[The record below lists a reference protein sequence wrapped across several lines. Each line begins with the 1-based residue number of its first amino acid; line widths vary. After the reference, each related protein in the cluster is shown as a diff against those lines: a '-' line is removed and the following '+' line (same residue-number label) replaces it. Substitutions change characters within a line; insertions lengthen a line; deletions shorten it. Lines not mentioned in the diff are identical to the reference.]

1 MADLESIILSVT
13 GDCSNTGAGGITI
26 LGAGGTPPY
35 NFNWTQP
42 NLGIDLQQTTSTRVG
57 LYAGTYTVSITDSSS
72 PNNTQIF
79 ANYNISNG
87 VCCYISAV
95 TNTTNSLFNGQV
107 TGGSSSFGSTTNF
120 FLFDSNNQ
128 QIDSATTSNTF
139 FVFQN
144 LSAGSY
150 YVTAQDI
157 GGCTGNSETFIVES
171 STTLNFGLYTVP
183 NSSCGVGPL
192 GKIYVTGQTGIPPYT
207 YLWNNGETTSYI
219 TGLTAGDY
227 SVTVTDAE
235 NSVLQKTTTITNV
248 SPVSVVL
255 ISSNPP
261 SCLQNNGSVS
271 LLITGGTAPFYYSA
285 STGSFGITYER
296 NYTFSNLGSGPYGFS
311 ITDAA
316 FCNYVI
322 STTLATP
329 SGMTFVNVQST
340 NSSCSDSD
348 GKLQI
353 YLGGGNPPYT
363 YSLVYPTSNTNTI
376 TTNSTFYQFSNLSG
390 GTYTL
395 FVSDA
400 SGCTFTD
407 DYSLITENK
416 FTIDVTSTATTF
428 GQKNGFITVTK
439 SSGGT
444 APFNYVLDDDSSILQ
459 TTLSSVT
466 FSNVASGQH
475 TIRVSDSVNC
485 IQTKQIYTESVP
497 TTDFFL
503 YPTKTFTTSG
513 GTITAL
519 ISSGVPPFTYQWS
532 ENVMSNPQSI
542 TVTGLTAGTY
552 SLTLTDSNGSS
563 LKRTTTV
570 EGTNNIVSYE
580 LFTVG
585 DKTFESV
592 PNSKYSLSKMLNEGY
607 QDLTS
612 GQTSCSLSSA
622 TFIAKVVV
630 EPFGTELTNTFFT
643 TTSLLVS
650 PDDNS
655 WFNAIKDEL
664 IKVIGV
670 SDVVIDPIE
679 NTLTIVSDRS
689 KKSLIDGTN
698 SIINLKIYLLIDY
711 EIICK

>member
-1 MADLESIILSVT
+1 MADLASIILSVS
-13 GDCSNTGAGGITI
+13 GDCSNMGGGGISI
-26 LGAGGTPPY
+26 LGVGGTPPY
-35 NFNWTQP
+35 NFNWIQP
-42 NLGIDLQQTTSTRVG
+42 NLGVDLQQTTSTRVG
-57 LYAGTYTVSITDSSS
+57 LYAGTYTVEISDSSS
-72 PNNTQIF
+72 PNNIQIF
-79 ANYNISNG
+79 TNYTISNG

-107 TGGSSSFGSTTNF
+107 TGGSSSFASITNF
-120 FLFDSNNQ
+120 FLYDSNNQ
-128 QIDSATTSNTF
+128 QINSATTSNTF

-157 GGCTGNSETFIVES
+157 GGCSGNSETFIVES

-192 GKIYVTGQTGIPPYT
+192 GKIYVTGQTGVPPYT

-219 TGLTAGDY
+219 TGLTAGEY
-227 SVTVTDAE
+227 SVTVTDSE
-235 NSVLQKTTTITNV
+235 NSVSQKNTIVTNV
-248 SPVSVVL
+248 PPVSVVL
-255 ISSNPP
+255 LSANPP
-261 SCLQNNGSVS
+261 SCLQNNGSIS

-285 STGSFGITYER
+285 STGAFGITYER
-296 NYTFSNLGSGPYGFS
+296 NYTFSNLGAGPYGFS

-316 FCNYVI
+316 FCNYFI

-348 GKLQI
+348 GKLQV
-353 YLGGGNPPYT
+353 YLGGGSPPYT
-363 YSLVYPTSNTNTI
+363 YTLVYPTSNSNSI
-376 TTNSTFYQFSNLSG
+376 TTDSTFYQFSNLSG
-390 GTYTL
+390 GTYSL

-400 SGCTFTD
+400 SGCTYTN
-407 DYSLITENK
+407 DYSLVTENK
-416 FTIDVTSTATTF
+416 FTINVTTTATTF
-428 GQKNGFITVTK
+428 GQKNGLITITK

-444 APFNYVLDDDSSILQ
+444 APFNYVLDDDTSILQ

-475 TIRVSDSVNC
+475 TVKVSDSVNC

-497 TTDFFL
+497 ITDFFL
-503 YPTKTFTTSG
+503 YPNKAFTKSG
-513 GTITAL
+513 GSITAL
-519 ISSGVPPFTYQWS
+519 ISSGVPPFLYQWS
-532 ENVMSNPQSI
+532 ENIPSNPQTI
-542 TVTGLTAGTY
+542 TITGLTAGTY

-570 EGTNNIVSYE
+570 AGTNSIVSYE
-580 LFTVG
+580 LFTVA
-585 DKTFESV
+585 DKTFEAI

-612 GQTSCSLSSA
+612 GLTSCSLSSA
-622 TFIAKVVV
+622 TFTAKVVV

-643 TTSLLVS
+643 TTSLLVV

-664 IKVIGV
+664 IRVIGV
-670 SDVVIDPIE
+670 SDVRIDQIE